1 MKKFDIVKKEFLD
14 FLEFDKGYSERT
26 IENYDRDISKFE
38 VYITEFSIN
47 YKKLSKEN
55 IFDFHSDLS
64 ATIGPRS
71 FSRILSSLRTFY
83 KYLFSQNLIND
94 IVLNSIQTYPSPKFK
109 KSIPSFLSQEKI
121 HDVLNKIDESK
132 KDNFL
137 KIRDKA
143 IIMLF
148 FTSGLRLEEMT
159 SLNLKDIDL
168 DNNSVKVLGK
178 GGKERFSNFDDFTKK
193 LIVKYLEKIGKY
205 PLSKSIIDNNLF
217 VDKDNKSLTRN
228 NIQYIVTSNLKG
240 LSLSAFGPHTLRH
253 SFATHLLNKELALAQ
268 FSHCLDIQNYHQHK
282 FIHML
287 VLRNFKIPLIKLT
300 QEVRND

>member
-1 MKKFDIVKKEFLD
+1 MKKFEILKNN
-14 FLEFDKGYSERT
+14 FLEFLKYDKGYSYRT
-26 IENYDRDISKFE
+26 IENYKRDITKFE

-64 ATIGPRS
+64 SSIGPRS
-71 FSRILSSLRTFY
+71 FARILSSLRTFY

-94 IVLNSIQTYPSPKFK
+94 IVLNSVQSYPSPKFK

-121 HDVLNKIDESK
+121 YEVLNKIDESTK
-132 KDNFL
+132 NSTI

-159 SLNLKDIDL
+159 SLIIGDIDL
-168 DNNSVKVLGK
+168 ENNSIKVFGK
-178 GGKERFSNFDDFTKK
+178 GGKERYSNFDDQSNK
-193 LIVKYLEKIGKY
+193 LITNYLNKIGKF
-205 PLSKSIIDNNLF
+205 PLSKTNIDDNLF

-253 SFATHLLNKELALAQ
+253 SFATHLLNKGVGISA
-268 FSHCLDIQNYHQHK
+268 IQSLLGHA
-282 FIHML
+282 
-287 VLRNFKIPLIKLT
+287 KLSST
-300 QEVRND
+300 QIYTHVSLEKLQDTINKAHPRGKK

>member
-64 ATIGPRS
+64 TTIGPRS

-94 IVLNSIQTYPSPKFK
+94 IVLNSVQTYPSPKFK

-178 GGKERFSNFDDFTKK
+178 GGKERFSNFD
-193 LIVKYLEKIGKY
+193 
-205 PLSKSIIDNNLF
+205 
-217 VDKDNKSLTRN
+217 
-228 NIQYIVTSNLKG
+228 
-240 LSLSAFGPHTLRH
+240 LSL
-253 SFATHLLNKELALAQ
+253 
-268 FSHCLDIQNYHQHK
+268 
-282 FIHML
+282 IH
-287 VLRNFKIPLIKLT
+287 I
-300 QEVRND
+300 

>member
-64 ATIGPRS
+64 TTIGPRS
-71 FSRILSSLRTFY
+71 FSRILSSLRTLY

-94 IVLNSIQTYPSPKFK
+94 IVLNSVQTYPSPKFK

-168 DNNSVKVLGK
+168 DNNSVKVL
-178 GGKERFSNFDDFTKK
+178 
-193 LIVKYLEKIGKY
+193 VKYLEKIGKY

-253 SFATHLLNKELALAQ
+253 SFATHLLNKGVGISA
-268 FSHCLDIQNYHQHK
+268 IQSLLGHS
-282 FIHML
+282 
-287 VLRNFKIPLIKLT
+287 KLSST
-300 QEVRND
+300 QIYTHVSIDKLQDTIDKAHPRGKK

>member
-1 MKKFDIVKKEFLD
+1 MKKFDTLKKEFLD
-14 FLEFDKGYSERT
+14 FLKFDKGYSDNT
-26 IENYDRDISKFE
+26 IENYCRDISKFE

-94 IVLNSIQTYPSPKFK
+94 IILNSIQTYPSPKFK

-121 HDVLNKIDESK
+121 YDVLTKIDESK

-143 IIMLF
+143 LIMLF

-159 SLNLKDIDL
+159 SLNLKNIDL
-168 DNNSVKVLGK
+168 DSNSVKVLGK

-193 LIVKYLEKIGKY
+193 LIVKYLKKIGKY
-205 PLSKSIIDNNLF
+205 PLSNSIIDNNLF
-217 VDKDNKSLTRN
+217 VDKNNKSLTRN
-228 NIQYIVTSNLKG
+228 NIQYIVTSN
-240 LSLSAFGPHTLRH
+240 
-253 SFATHLLNKELALAQ
+253 
-268 FSHCLDIQNYHQHK
+268 
-282 FIHML
+282 
-287 VLRNFKIPLIKLT
+287 
-300 QEVRND
+300 

>member
-1 MKKFDIVKKEFLD
+1 MKKFDKIKTDFLD
-14 FLEFDKGYSERT
+14 FLQFDKGYSERT
-26 IENYDRDISKFE
+26 IENYQRDITKFE

-64 ATIGPRS
+64 SSIGPRS
-71 FSRILSSLRTFY
+71 FARILSSLRTLY
-83 KYLFSQNLIND
+83 KYLFSQKLIND
-94 IVLNSIQTYPSPKFK
+94 IALNNVQSYPSPKFK

-121 HDVLNKIDESK
+121 YDILDKIDESTK
-132 KDNFL
+132 NSSI

-159 SLNLKDIDL
+159 NLILRNIDF
-168 DNNSVKVLGK
+168 DNNSIKVLGK
-178 GGKERFSNFDDFTKK
+178 GGKERFSNFDDLTHQ
-193 LIVKYLEKIGKY
+193 LIIDYLNKIRKY
-205 PLSKSIIDNNLF
+205 PLSKSNIDNNLF

-253 SFATHLLNKELALAQ
+253 SFATHLLNKGVGISA
-268 FSHCLDIQNYHQHK
+268 IQSLLGHA
-282 FIHML
+282 
-287 VLRNFKIPLIKLT
+287 KLSST
-300 QEVRND
+300 QIYTHVSLEKLQDTIDKAHPRGKK